1 MAAES
6 VRRLPADEPKRN
18 VDTDGAESAS
28 MYEAVHAHPGGET
41 TVARHAATA
50 ARYGYE
56 GLVVRTRAALAVDD
70 ENAGDEQTNRRRD
83 PTALADEYGIDV
95 VDAVEVDADDPS
107 QAAGTVGAARS
118 TRTAVCVVGGDDRR
132 NRFAVEDPRVDVL
145 VRPTAGGGGFNH
157 VLAKAARDNGVRV
170 EFDLG
175 PVLRASGGDRVRA
188 LADLRKLREIVTY
201 YDAPHV
207 VSANP
212 SSHLEL
218 RAPRELVAVA
228 AEAGFDPEW
237 VREGLREWGVVAARN
252 RERLSGDFIQPGVR
266 HGRYETER

>member
-1 MAAES
+1 
-6 VRRLPADEPKRN
+6 
-18 VDTDGAESAS
+18 
-28 MYEAVHAHPGGET
+28 MYEAVHAYADGET

-56 GLVVRTRAALAVDD
+56 GLVVRTRAALAVGG
-70 ENAGDEQTNRRRD
+70 ENGNGNAADEQTDRQRN

-95 VDAVEVDADDPS
+95 VDAVEVDADEPS
-107 QAAGTVGAARS
+107 RAVRAARP
-118 TRTAVCVVGGDDRR
+118 TRTVVCVVGGDDRR

-145 VRPTAGGGGFNH
+145 VRPTAGDGDFNH

-207 VSANP
+207 VSATP

-237 VREGLREWGVVAARN
+237 VREGLREWGVVAAHN

-266 HGRYETER
+266 RGRYETER